1 MNVGIPAPGVMN
13 DAGVQVED
21 VNVKRLLIAL
31 MVAVPTAFAAGLMA
45 QAPQELSTSV
55 PELEKFHDVIMPM
68 WHTAY
73 PAKDYAALRKI
84 APEVESGVATIA
96 AVKLPGILREK
107 EAAWAKGVA
116 ELKAAAAAYKKAAA
130 GADDNALLA
139 AAERLHTVYEAQ
151 GQIIR
156 PVVPEMNEFHKTLYV
171 VQHTFVPEKK
181 WAEVCKA
188 SPDLLTRAEAV
199 SKATLPKRVEAR
211 AEAFKKESA
220 ALVAD
225 AKALVAACKANQP
238 AGIEKATDLLHARYE
253 GLGKIFE

>member
-1 MNVGIPAPGVMN
+1 
-13 DAGVQVED
+13 
-21 VNVKRLLIAL
+21 VKRLLIAL
-31 MVAVPTAFAAGLMA
+31 MVAVPLAFAAAVAA
-45 QAPQELSTSV
+45 QAPQEPSTSV

-84 APEVESGVATIA
+84 APDVQAGVAKIA
-96 AVKLPGILREK
+96 AAKLPGIFREK
-107 EAAWAKGVA
+107 EAAWAKGIA
-116 ELKAAAAAYKKAAA
+116 TLQAAAAAYAKAAA
-130 GADDNALLA
+130 GTDDKALLV
-139 AAERLHTVYEAQ
+139 AAENLHTVYEAQ

-156 PVVPEMNEFHKTLYV
+156 PVVPEMNEFHKTMYV
-171 VQHTFVPEKK
+171 VQHTYVPEKK

-199 SKATLPKRVEAR
+199 SKATLPKRVEAKT
-211 AEAFKKESA
+211 EAFKMESA

-225 AKALVAACKANQP
+225 AKALSAACKANQP
-238 AGIEKATDLLHARYE
+238 AGIEKATDALHSRYE

>member
-1 MNVGIPAPGVMN
+1 M
-13 DAGVQVED
+13 ED

-31 MVAVPTAFAAGLMA
+31 MVVLPMAFAAGLMA
-45 QAPQELSTSV
+45 QATQEPSTSV

-84 APEVESGVATIA
+84 APDVQAGVAKIA
-96 AVKLPGILREK
+96 AVKLPGIFHEK
-107 EAAWAKGVA
+107 EAAWAKGIA
-116 ELKAAAAAYKKAAA
+116 ELKSAAAAYAKAAA
-130 GADDNALLA
+130 GTDDKALLLA
-139 AAERLHTVYEAQ
+139 AENLHTVYEAQ

-156 PVVPEMNEFHKTLYV
+156 PVVPEMNEFHKTMYV
-171 VQHTFVPEKK
+171 VQHTYVPEKK
-181 WAEVCKA
+181 WGEVCKA
-188 SPDLLTRAEAV
+188 SPDLLTRAEAL
-199 SKATLPKRVEAR
+199 SKATLPKRVEAKTD
-211 AEAFKKESA
+211 AFKKESA

-238 AGIEKATDLLHARYE
+238 AGIEKATDALHSRYE